1 MTMKD
6 RLEEVQSLPEVPAI
20 AHFCSLF
27 HTVLGLEEFDIAQLE
42 TALVSCQRPPKG
54 KNGCQSGDGEF
65 SFSND
70 DNSCAFLEN
79 LLVQL
84 VRGCVPLHAK
94 RINEDNYLTYTKQL
108 FQAGLCIWI
117 CKFVPKSYARYFGG
131 HFCDESSIDPRILP
145 WNCGQ
150 LGTVKVGNFDLGR

>member
-1 MTMKD
+1 LKQGEIQSIFILVDFQKMTMKD

-42 TALVSCQRPPKG
+42 TALVSCQRPPTG
-54 KNGCQSGDGEF
+54 KNSCQSGGDGEF

-108 FQAGLCIWI
+108 FQAGLCIW
-117 CKFVPKSYARYFGG
+117 KLFVNLTLAISVDNFVYRSGSFLK
-131 HFCDESSIDPRILP
+131 
-145 WNCGQ
+145 
-150 LGTVKVGNFDLGR
+150 TVAS

>member
-1 MTMKD
+1 MKQGEIQSIFILVDFQKMTMKD

-54 KNGCQSGDGEF
+54 KNCCQSGDGEF

-108 FQAGLCIWI
+108 FQAGLVHLEVCQS
-117 CKFVPKSYARYFGG
+117 FARYFGV
-131 HFCDESSIDPRILP
+131 
-145 WNCGQ
+145 Q
-150 LGTVKVGNFDLGR
+150 LL